1 MDFPH
6 MEHAAG
12 HKAGFLD
19 YSAGIDVWTSSDFA
33 TPTVVCIDCQRR
45 FLIRHSVTTLHSSLK
60 SRFDHSLALLA
71 DNGLC
76 TETKGFDL

>member
-1 MDFPH
+1 MATVGDSRDSLCD
-6 MEHAAG
+6 AYR
-12 HKAGFLD
+12 L
-19 YSAGIDVWTSSDFA
+19 SAHG

-76 TETKGFDL
+76 IATKGFDL